1 MNTLTKRLFWM
12 AISCL
17 PFISSGCKQSET
29 AVKESSIS
37 DALYQNLPFEMPK
50 VQQPVF
56 PAYEV
61 NIEKFG
67 AKGDGLFLNTKAIND
82 AIKEVNQRGGGKV
95 IIPEGIWLTGPIE
108 LLSNV
113 NLYTE
118 QNALVLF
125 TGDFE
130 AYPIIATSFEGL
142 ETRRCQSPI
151 SARNAENIA
160 ITGYGT
166 FDGNGDCWRPV
177 KKGKLTA
184 SQWKKLVN
192 SGGVLDEKQEIWYP
206 TAGSL
211 KGAMA
216 CKDFNVPE
224 GINTDEEWAEI
235 RPWLRPVL
243 LSIVKSKKV
252 LLEGVTFKNSPSWCL
267 HPLSCEDFTVN
278 NIMVINPWY
287 SQNGDAIDLES
298 CKNALIINS
307 VFDAGD
313 DAICIK
319 SGKDEDG
326 RRRGEPCQNVI
337 VKNNTVLHGHGGFV
351 VGSEMSGGVK
361 NIYVEDCTFMG
372 TDVGLRFKSTRGR
385 GGVVENIYINN
396 INMINIPNEPLLF
409 DLFYG
414 GKGAGEESEEDLLNR
429 MKTSIPPVTEETP
442 AFRNI
447 HISNIVCRGSG
458 RAMFFNGLPEM
469 PISNITVKNV
479 VMTEATDGVVI
490 SQVDGVT
497 LENVYVESS
506 KGNNILNVK
515 NAKNLIVDGKVYING
530 SDTPLEEPYLPEP
543 MEGSYGPYTVPE
555 GSYFMLGDNRNN
567 SRDARYWENKFVKKE
582 KIIAKVLFC
591 YYPLSQFGPVE

>member
-1 MNTLTKRLFWM
+1 MTRRLLWM
-12 AISCL
+12 VVCCL
-17 PFISSGCKQSET
+17 PFGSGCKQSEC
-29 AVKESSIS
+29 AIS
-37 DALYQNLPFEMPK
+37 ENAIDDTIYQNLPFEMPK

-61 NIEKFG
+61 NISKFG
-67 AKGDGLFLNTKAIND
+67 AKGDGMTLNTKAIND

-95 IIPEGIWLTGPIE
+95 IIPEGTWLTGPIE

-118 QNALVLF
+118 RNALILF

-130 AYPIIATSFEGL
+130 AYPIIPTSFEGL

-160 ITGYGT
+160 ITGYGI

-177 KKGKLTA
+177 KKEKLTA
-184 SQWKKLVN
+184 SQWNKLVK
-192 SGGVLDEKQEIWYP
+192 SGGVLDEQERIWYP

-224 GINTDEEWAEI
+224 GINTDEEWNEI
-235 RPWLRPVL
+235 RAWLRPVL
-243 LSIVKSKKV
+243 LNFVKSKRI

-278 NIMVINPWY
+278 NIQVINPWY
-287 SQNGDAIDLES
+287 SQNGDALDLES
-298 CKNALIINS
+298 CKNALILNS

-319 SGKDEDG
+319 SGKDENG

-361 NIYVEDCTFMG
+361 NIYVEDCTFLG

-414 GKGAGEESEEDLLNR
+414 GKGAGEESEEDLLSR
-429 MKTSIPPVTEETP
+429 MKTAIPPVTEETP
-442 AFRNI
+442 AFRDI
-447 HISNIVCRGSG
+447 HISNVICRGSG

-469 PISNITVKNV
+469 PIRNVTVKNV

-497 LENVYVESS
+497 LENIYVEST
-506 KGNNILNVK
+506 KGKNILNVK
-515 NAKNLIVDGKVYING
+515 SAKNLKVDGETY
-530 SDTPLEEPYLPEP
+530 EEI
-543 MEGSYGPYTVPE
+543 
-555 GSYFMLGDNRNN
+555 
-567 SRDARYWENKFVKKE
+567 DAKGQILNFK
-582 KIIAKVLFC
+582 
-591 YYPLSQFGPVE
+591 

>member
-1 MNTLTKRLFWM
+1 MNTLTKRLLWI
-12 AISCL
+12 AVCCL
-17 PFISSGCKQSET
+17 PFISGCKQPNEN
-29 AVKESSIS
+29 AVSKNAIS
-37 DALYQNLPFEMPK
+37 DALYRNLPFEMPE
-50 VQQPVF
+50 VQQPAF

-82 AIKEVNQRGGGKV
+82 AIKDVNQRGGGKV

-130 AYPIIATSFEGL
+130 AYPIIDTSFEGL

-177 KKGKLTA
+177 KKEKLTA

-224 GINTDEEWAEI
+224 RINTDEEWAEI

-267 HPLSCEDFTVN
+267 HPLSCEDITIN
-278 NIMVINPWY
+278 NISVSNPWY
-287 SQNGDAIDLES
+287 SQNGDALDLES
-298 CKNALIINS
+298 CNRALIQNS
-307 VFDAGD
+307 SFDAGD
-313 DAICIK
+313 DGICIK

-337 VKNNTVLHGHGGFV
+337 IRNNVVLHGHGGFV

-361 NIYVEDCTFMG
+361 NIYVDNCTFLG

-385 GGVVENIYINN
+385 GGVVENIHINN
-396 INMINIPNEPLLF
+396 INMINIPNEGLIF

-414 GKGAGEESEEDLLNR
+414 GNAPGEGDGYNNPTEQ
-429 MKTSIPPVTEETP
+429 KIPAVTEETP
-442 AFRNI
+442 AFRDIFIKNVTAK
-447 HISNIVCRGSG
+447 NVG
-458 RAMFFNGLPEM
+458 RAILFNGLPEM
-469 PISNITVKNV
+469 PIKNIHIENVTMSDAKDGVILNRADGATLKNV
-479 VMTEATDGVVI
+479 KVI
-490 SQVDGVT
+490 TTKG
-497 LENVYVESS
+497 
-506 KGNNILNVK
+506 GNNLKMQNVTNVTVGDK
-515 NAKNLIVDGKVYING
+515 QYKKVGNQA
-530 SDTPLEEPYLPEP
+530 E
-543 MEGSYGPYTVPE
+543 SY
-555 GSYFMLGDNRNN
+555 
-567 SRDARYWENKFVKKE
+567 KF
-582 KIIAKVLFC
+582 
-591 YYPLSQFGPVE
+591 

>member
-1 MNTLTKRLFWM
+1 
-12 AISCL
+12 
-17 PFISSGCKQSET
+17 
-29 AVKESSIS
+29 
-37 DALYQNLPFEMPK
+37 MPK
-50 VQQPVF
+50 VQQPAF

-82 AIKEVNQRGGGKV
+82 AIKDVNQRGGGKV

-130 AYPIIATSFEGL
+130 AYPIIDTSFEGL

-177 KKGKLTA
+177 KKEKLTA

-243 LSIVKSKKV
+243 L
-252 LLEGVTFKNSPSWCL
+252 
-267 HPLSCEDFTVN
+267 LS
-278 NIMVINPWY
+278 
-287 SQNGDAIDLES
+287 L
-298 CKNALIINS
+298 
-307 VFDAGD
+307 
-313 DAICIK
+313 
-319 SGKDEDG
+319 
-326 RRRGEPCQNVI
+326 
-337 VKNNTVLHGHGGFV
+337 
-351 VGSEMSGGVK
+351 
-361 NIYVEDCTFMG
+361 
-372 TDVGLRFKSTRGR
+372 
-385 GGVVENIYINN
+385 
-396 INMINIPNEPLLF
+396 
-409 DLFYG
+409 
-414 GKGAGEESEEDLLNR
+414 
-429 MKTSIPPVTEETP
+429 
-442 AFRNI
+442 I
-447 HISNIVCRGSG
+447 HI
-458 RAMFFNGLPEM
+458 
-469 PISNITVKNV
+469 
-479 VMTEATDGVVI
+479 
-490 SQVDGVT
+490 
-497 LENVYVESS
+497 
-506 KGNNILNVK
+506 
-515 NAKNLIVDGKVYING
+515 
-530 SDTPLEEPYLPEP
+530 
-543 MEGSYGPYTVPE
+543 
-555 GSYFMLGDNRNN
+555 
-567 SRDARYWENKFVKKE
+567 
-582 KIIAKVLFC
+582 
-591 YYPLSQFGPVE
+591 